1 MAMILERN
9 SLWYSDNDNL
19 IRLLVSDVL
28 NILYAPVAHIVR
40 IAELALLYILQRDQ
54 TLLQLSMAY
63 LNISIIIRE
72 A

>member
-9 SLWYSDNDNL
+9 SLWYSDNDNH

-40 IAELALLYILQRDQ
+40 IAELAPFHQSHESIHHVLR
-54 TLLQLSMAY
+54 QLGA
-63 LNISIIIRE
+63 
-72 A
+72 